1 MIVAI
6 CILLFVVVL
15 ETFFIIN
22 NYENLVKTDKTFDA
36 NVQGFLLTKSD
47 RINKRIDDF
56 AVTVKKQNSLI
67 DIKDFAKFVK
77 SIQVLIAQE
86 LTYKGIYKRED

>member
-1 MIVAI
+1 MIIAI

-22 NYENLVKTDKTFDA
+22 NYENLVKTDKTFNA

-47 RINKRIDDF
+47 RINKRIDDYT
-56 AVTVKKQNSLI
+56 VTVKKQNSLI